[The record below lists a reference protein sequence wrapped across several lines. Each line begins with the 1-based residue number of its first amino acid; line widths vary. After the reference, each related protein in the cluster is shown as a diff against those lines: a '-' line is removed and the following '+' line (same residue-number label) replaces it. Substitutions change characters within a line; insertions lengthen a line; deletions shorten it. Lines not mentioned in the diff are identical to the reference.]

1 MVRFRD
7 VEVAAA
13 VLAKSNASVGG
24 RCQRLVSTLRP
35 GSDAEP
41 HLDQV
46 HPQCRGRCEMCR
58 DSGVPYR
65 ARQVIIVCC
74 EVENLRA
81 ILAEHPTA
89 PWPDK
94 VEP

>member
-1 MVRFRD
+1 MGGFRD

-13 VLAKSNASVGG
+13 VLAKSNPSIGG
-24 RCQRLVSTLRP
+24 RRQRLVSTLRP

-46 HPQCRGRCEMCR
+46 HPQCRGRCEMR
-58 DSGVPYR
+58 LDSGVSYH
-65 ARQVIIVCC
+65 ARRLLTVCR

>member
-1 MVRFRD
+1 
-7 VEVAAA
+7 
-13 VLAKSNASVGG
+13 
-24 RCQRLVSTLRP
+24 
-35 GSDAEP
+35 
-41 HLDQV
+41 
-46 HPQCRGRCEMCR
+46 MCR

-81 ILAEHPTA
+81 ILAEHPTV